1 MPARR
6 TATVAGRTARVI
18 GPAVRLVRRRSG
30 IAGWGVYT
38 REPITKNTR
47 IIDYAGEL
55 ISHRESDRRERVHL
69 KQGHIWCF
77 TVDRKHVRDAS
88 VGGNLARFIN
98 HACKPNCYAQVA
110 DGVIW
115 IRAARAIRAGEE
127 LTYDYHTQGAAKI
140 PCRCRPGCTRM
151 L

>member
-1 MPARR
+1 
-6 TATVAGRTARVI
+6 VYAGEA
-18 GPAVRLVRRRSG
+18 
-30 IAGWGVYT
+30 
-38 REPITKNTR
+38 ITKNTR

-69 KQGHIWCF
+69 KEGHIWCF
-77 TVDRKHVRDAS
+77 TVDRARVRDAS
-88 VGGNLARFIN
+88 VGGNVARFIN
-98 HACKPNCYAQVA
+98 HACKPNCYVQVA

-127 LTYDYHTQGAAKI
+127 LSYDYHTEGAAMI